1 LSSVDI
7 TLNTLDFGAL
17 DEVTGIAT
25 NSTYSFNPQS
35 LLLEETSL
43 IVEST
48 SDVELDRLVGG
59 TGNLYQWFKDGNEV
73 QGEIDPSLGIFHC
86 HFLFSKY
93 MMGLITWR

>member
-48 SDVELDRLVGG
+48 SDVE
-59 TGNLYQWFKDGNEV
+59 
-73 QGEIDPSLGIFHC
+73 
-86 HFLFSKY
+86 
-93 MMGLITWR
+93 